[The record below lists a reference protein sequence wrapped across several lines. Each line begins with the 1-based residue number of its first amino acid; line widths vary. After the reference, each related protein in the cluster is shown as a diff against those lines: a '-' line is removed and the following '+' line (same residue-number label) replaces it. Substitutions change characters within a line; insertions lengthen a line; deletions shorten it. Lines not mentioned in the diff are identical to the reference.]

1 MQCEISLR
9 NTVPLRTAIRVTVCD
24 MSRRRRPRPDKIR
37 SDHGVLTPRCDRRY
51 LELTRRYGSD
61 RAMGVRYVDDE
72 GEGFS

>member
-1 MQCEISLR
+1 
-9 NTVPLRTAIRVTVCD
+9 